1 MKKLTRIKNDDE
13 ILLEEIR
20 RRVHVIFGRF
30 VKRLCL
36 LSPLSHKGLGL
47 RSTVNSSSAW
57 RLENHSN
64 FLVVLFIQ
72 AVFNHLKSIKC
83 MIYPYRLIK
92 MMYINLLNGKCIV
105 FKSVDSSE
113 LDKYDESQIF
123 FVQDTDDIEEI
134 QRRRSIQKKVQFNPH
149 YTQSCERKA
158 QEAKKTKQ
166 TLVKKKHTKK

>member
-1 MKKLTRIKNDDE
+1 MKNLTRIKNDDQ
-13 ILLEEIR
+13 ILREEIR
-20 RRVHVIFGRF
+20 RRVHVILGRF
-30 VKRLCL
+30 VKRLRL

-47 RSTVNSSSAW
+47 RSTINSSGTW
-57 RLENHSN
+57 GLENHGN
-64 FLVVLFIQ
+64 FVVVSFIQ

-123 FVQDTDDIEEI
+123 FVQNTDDIEEI
-134 QRRRSIQKKVQFNPH
+134 QRRRSIHRKVQFNNH
-149 YTQSCERKA
+149 YTQNCERKA
-158 QEAKKTKQ
+158 QAAEKAKQ
-166 TLVKKKHTKK
+166 ILVKKKRTKK